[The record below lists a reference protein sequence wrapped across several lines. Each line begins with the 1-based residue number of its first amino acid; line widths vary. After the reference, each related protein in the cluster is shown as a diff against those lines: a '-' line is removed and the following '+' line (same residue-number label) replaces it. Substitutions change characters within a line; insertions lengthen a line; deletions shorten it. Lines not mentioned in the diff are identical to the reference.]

1 MRLITQ
7 EFEMAEVLR
16 NSDGDIIN
24 ELGSDVFVA
33 IYELADGEEF
43 DLQDYLDKMHDGYV
57 PEKQVVMLP
66 KAKWDAIHDM
76 MLRNYDIKSKS
87 EDED

>member
-24 ELGSDVFVA
+24 ELGSDIFVA

-66 KAKWDAIHDM
+66 KAKWDTIHDM